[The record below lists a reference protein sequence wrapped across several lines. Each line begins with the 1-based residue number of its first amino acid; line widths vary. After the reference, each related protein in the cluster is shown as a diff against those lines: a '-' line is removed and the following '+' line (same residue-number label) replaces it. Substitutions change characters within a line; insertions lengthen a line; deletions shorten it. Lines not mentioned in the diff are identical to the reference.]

1 MMSDMW
7 MGHEV
12 FAATLIR
19 QARRAK
25 AHRRRQCQ
33 TLSEIGRKKVFIGG
47 VYLKGSKTIIS
58 MEKFMVFLKIS
69 K

>member
-1 MMSDMW
+1 MKSPHRLTADKRV
-7 MGHEV
+7 GSCR
-12 FAATLIR
+12 ASPKLPSATSFIR
-19 QARRAK
+19 R
-25 AHRRRQCQ
+25 